1 MKMMMKYKLIE
12 EYLDELI
19 KEPKCELNYFNDYS
33 LLIAI
38 MLSAQTTDK
47 RVNEVTKEL
56 FSQYKTLEE
65 LKNADYSTLKD
76 IIRPLG
82 NFTKKAFNVKEI
94 ARILVD
100 NYGGVVP
107 KDREILESFPGVGRK
122 TVNVFYAE
130 YLKIPAI
137 AVDTHVERVT
147 KRLKLVK
154 EEASVLEVEKTL
166 MKHFD
171 KDIWGKRHLQLVLFG
186 RYNCKAKNPLCNDCK
201 LKNICTYY
209 KKMSKKVKAKNK

>member
-65 LKNADYSTLKD
+65 L
-76 IIRPLG
+76 
-82 NFTKKAFNVKEI
+82 
-94 ARILVD
+94 
-100 NYGGVVP
+100 
-107 KDREILESFPGVGRK
+107 
-122 TVNVFYAE
+122 
-130 YLKIPAI
+130 
-137 AVDTHVERVT
+137 
-147 KRLKLVK
+147 
-154 EEASVLEVEKTL
+154 
-166 MKHFD
+166 
-171 KDIWGKRHLQLVLFG
+171 
-186 RYNCKAKNPLCNDCK
+186 
-201 LKNICTYY
+201 
-209 KKMSKKVKAKNK
+209 